1 MRKNGVQSLAS
12 ACNGRGFEYGKAPQV
27 SGVFRLVRYAL
38 PKSLLR
44 MNLAP
49 AYANPESLNAD
60 RISRYHSLL
69 LLPGQ
74 RDAML
79 DRMAQTILTD
89 PVPKLQK
96 INARPY
102 YCGVNKMR

>member
-12 ACNGRGFEYGKAPQV
+12 ACNDRGFEYGKAPQV

-49 AYANPESLNAD
+49 AYANPETLNAD

-74 RDAML
+74 RDAMP

-89 PVPKLQK
+89 PVPKPQK
-96 INARPY
+96 INAL
-102 YCGVNKMR
+102 KII